1 MESFKTIGPGHK
13 GPQTELLQLALN
25 RAGFS
30 VAADGIF
37 DDRTHQDLKSFQA
50 LHGVG
55 DDGFTRHE
63 TWQALRPFLTGYI
76 KRKIL
81 PGDTIARLADRS
93 GASAA
98 AILAA
103 NPEIDPTEL
112 KAGESVIIP
121 LPFNVVPVNISFTST
136 ILALSIEGLA
146 ARYPFLHVCSAGSS
160 VMGKQIP
167 LIRMGEGPNK
177 VFYNAAHH
185 ANEWITSPLL
195 MRFLEEYAAAYAFSG
210 KIFDID
216 ARTLYSKTTLS
227 VIPMVN
233 PDGVDLVTGEL
244 SSGAYYENAVMMS
257 KEYPQIPFP
266 SGWKAN
272 LNGVDLNLQY
282 PAGWENARDIKYAQ
296 GFLKPGP
303 RDFVGPGPLSE
314 PESLALYSLTQA
326 ANFSLTLSYHT
337 QGKVI
342 YWKYLD
348 YEPKNSYE
356 TAKKFGA
363 LSGYDVEETPI
374 TSGYAG
380 YKDWFISAFNRT
392 GCTIEAGE
400 GTSPLPISQFSQ
412 IYEDNIGMLAEGLR
426 APE

>member
-1 MESFKTIGPGHK
+1 MESFKTIGPGHI

-25 RAGFS
+25 RAGFT
-30 VAADGIF
+30 VATDGLF
-37 DDRTHQDLKSFQA
+37 DDGTHEALKSFQT
-50 LHGVG
+50 LHGVA
-55 DDGFTRHE
+55 DDGVLRLE
-63 TWQALRPFLTGYI
+63 TWKALRPYLTGFTL
-76 KRKIL
+76 RKIL
-81 PGDTIARLADRS
+81 PGDTLTRLAS
-93 GASAA
+93 SNGVSAEA
-98 AILAA
+98 VLAA
-103 NPEIDPTEL
+103 NPELDPADL
-112 KAGESVIIP
+112 KAGQSVVIP
-121 LPFNVVPVNISFTST
+121 LPFNVVPVNISFTSSV
-136 ILALSIEGLA
+136 LALSIEGLA
-146 ARYPFLHVCSAGSS
+146 ARYPFLHVGSAGSS

-167 LIRMGEGPNK
+167 LIRMGEGPNE

-195 MRFLEEYAAAYAFSG
+195 MRFLEEYAAAYAVSG

-216 ARTLYSKTTLS
+216 ARTLYSKTSLF

-233 PDGVDLVTGEL
+233 PDGVDLVTGAL
-244 SSGAYYENAVMMS
+244 SSGAYYENAEMMA
-257 KEYPQIPFP
+257 KAYPQIPFP

-296 GFLKPGP
+296 GFTKPGP

-326 ANFSLTLSYHT
+326 QNFLLTLSYHT

-348 YEPKNSYE
+348 YEPKNSYI
-356 TAKKFGA
+356 TAKKLGA

-374 TSGYAG
+374 ASGYAG

-392 GCTIEAGE
+392 GCTVEAGE
-400 GTSPLPISQFSQ
+400 GTSPLPISQFPQ
-412 IYEDNIGMLAEGLR
+412 IYKENAAILAEGLR
-426 APE
+426 ASI